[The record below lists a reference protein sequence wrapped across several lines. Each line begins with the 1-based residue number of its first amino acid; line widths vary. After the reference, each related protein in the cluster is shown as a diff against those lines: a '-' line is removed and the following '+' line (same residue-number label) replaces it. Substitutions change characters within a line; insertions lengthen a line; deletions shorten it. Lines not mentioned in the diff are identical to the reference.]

1 MKKKKSF
8 WQSILDFLGDS
19 SPFMTLVGKAA
30 MLVVL
35 NVCCLLCC
43 LPVVTAGAAVT
54 ALYAVLLEREEH
66 SYLSA
71 PAAFFRQ
78 LRRRFR
84 QATVLWLPFLI
95 LALLLGMEAWVL
107 LVRQLTDHALLL
119 TPLLVAAA
127 LWAMTLLWLFPLLAR
142 GHRRAALHRF
152 RAGPS
157 GALALFG
164 GDGPFLRSFHF
175 IPVLAQD
182 IPGASAFLDSAG
194 LFADGPVLPAAF
206 GAGPAKNAI
215 KRAPANRSP
224 FHLPLPRGDAP
235 FMRKKRLSK
244 PVSTASFSHR
254 PTMM

>member
-142 GHRRAALHRF
+142 GTAAPLCTAF
-152 RAGPS
+152 V
-157 GALALFG
+157 LALRELWRSLAVMALSSV
-164 GDGPFLRSFHF
+164 PFILFLFWPRTFLELLPFWTLLGFSLTARCSLLLLE
-175 IPVLAQD
+175 PVL
-182 IPGASAFLDSAG
+182 
-194 LFADGPVLPAAF
+194 
-206 GAGPAKNAI
+206 
-215 KRAPANRSP
+215 
-224 FHLPLPRGDAP
+224 
-235 FMRKKRLSK
+235 RKM
-244 PVSTASFSHR
+244 P
-254 PTMM
+254 